1 MPIPKLGP
9 PIPPTIIE
17 KVPLSVIRALNV
29 TDILIRSTE
38 HMKSQTNIGLIFA
51 FGSIDSYLAA
61 AKRQQRRIKQAGE
74 TRINSFRSRKHKHYN
89 LFNEIH
95 FYLICWARIAK
106 LARFIAEKT
115 RFRQVGLVLRRY
127 SAELKARID
136 CRDHLEHFEE
146 RLPGGKNQKKLLVPN
161 DLLNMKNEYLTYG
174 GRKLNVGPES
184 LILLKTIVAELH
196 QAILFDAIET
206 LANTDIDRLA
216 TLINQTA
223 ISIQIGKRS
232 KYLQK
237 IWNNDEA
244 QKEL

>member
-1 MPIPKLGP
+1 M
-9 PIPPTIIE
+9 
-17 KVPLSVIRALNV
+17 
-29 TDILIRSTE
+29 
-38 HMKSQTNIGLIFA
+38 
-51 FGSIDSYLAA
+51 
-61 AKRQQRRIKQAGE
+61 
-74 TRINSFRSRKHKHYN
+74 
-89 LFNEIH
+89 FNEVH

-106 LARFIAEKT
+106 LARFIADKS

-184 LILLKTIVAELH
+184 LILLKTIVTELR

-206 LANTDIDRLA
+206 LAKSNFDSLA
-216 TLINQTA
+216 TLINQAA
-223 ISIQIGKRS
+223 ISIQIEKRT
-232 KYLQK
+232 KHLQK
-237 IWNNDEA
+237 TWNYEQA
-244 QKEL
+244 QKKLKSGQGKIV